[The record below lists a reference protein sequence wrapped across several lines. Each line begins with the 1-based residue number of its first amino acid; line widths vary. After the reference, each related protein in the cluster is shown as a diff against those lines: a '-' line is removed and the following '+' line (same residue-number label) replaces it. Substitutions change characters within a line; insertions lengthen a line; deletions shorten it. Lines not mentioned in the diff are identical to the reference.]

1 MHICG
6 IIQSVI
12 WKRLTSATQYILP
25 KAFINLSM
33 KLYSNTIK
41 ICTKSSRV
49 PNRSTHFPR
58 MVANNIAIKRSLP

>member
-1 MHICG
+1 MHICE

-12 WKRLTSATQYILP
+12 WKRFTQYILP